1 MCIAVVHVTLEIVWL
16 FMGKSKCHEV
26 YCLHPPVEAAR
37 LHTGDS
43 SAEEV
48 VQHSQPVSPVP
59 GSRGNSVWTPAD
71 EDLLNVFLAGARLTG
86 HCSGSLWNL
95 FWTEQS

>member
-1 MCIAVVHVTLEIVWL
+1 MVHVTLEIVWL
-16 FMGKSKCHEV
+16 LVGKSKCHEV
-26 YCLHPPVEAAR
+26 YCLHPPVEAVP
-37 LHTGDS
+37 LHAGDS